1 MATPIPKP
9 KPRQESS
16 GGWIVTFADLMSLLL
31 TFFILLLS
39 FSKMDIAKYQLMAQS
54 LANSFGVSFIQ
65 GEGAGQ
71 GGAIIFAEQPPS
83 GNPDDIISEEQ
94 NDNEAA
100 LQEELEKEF
109 EESFDEPEE
118 IELLEDP
125 KETPDVKQIDP
136 NIERLTESL
145 VDQLEEEIVS
155 NALSV
160 SYDADKVVVR
170 FSEATTF
177 PSGSDELKD
186 DMFPILE
193 KIENVLANCD
203 GEIIVSGYTDNLP
216 VNSSRFRSNWDLS
229 AARAVSVV
237 HQLIFN
243 NKLDVNRVSAA
254 GRAETNPLAAN
265 DTPENRAKNRRVE
278 ISVFDPNCE
287 RQDFQF

>member
-1 MATPIPKP
+1 MAAIPKP

-39 FSKMDIAKYQLMAQS
+39 FSKMDLAKYEMIARS
-54 LANSFGVSFIQ
+54 LSASFGVTVIQ
-65 GEGAGQ
+65 GEGGSV
-71 GGAIIFAEQPPS
+71 GGAVIF
-83 GNPDDIISEEQ
+83 SEEPPIP
-94 NDNEAA
+94 EPSE
-100 LQEELEKEF
+100 EELSLQKQLEAEF
-109 EESFDEPEE
+109 EEEE
-118 IELLEDP
+118 EVELLEDAP
-125 KETPDVKQIDP
+125 ESQEVKQIDP

-145 VDQLEEEIVS
+145 VDQLETEILS

-160 SYDADKVVVR
+160 SYDSDKVVVR

-177 PSGSDELKD
+177 PSGSAELKD
-186 DMFPILE
+186 AMFPILE
-193 KIENVLANCD
+193 KIEDVLASCE
-203 GEIIVSGYTDNLP
+203 GEVIVSGYTDDLP

-254 GRAETNPLAAN
+254 GRAETNPIVPNTTA
-265 DTPENRAKNRRVE
+265 ENRAKNRRVE
-278 ISVFDPNCE
+278 ISVFDPACQNRE
-287 RQDFQF
+287 FQF